1 MKYIFLTILIILIS
15 NCSKPKVV
23 LICGD
28 HICINKD
35 EAEKYFEDNLSIEV
49 KVIDKKVKKE
59 INLVEVNLRN
69 NQLDKREV
77 NIVKKIK
84 TDKQLKTLS
93 DSDIKKIKQ
102 NIKNKNREKKIAKKT
117 VKEKGKKIV
126 KKTKEK
132 EQLKKNNI
140 EKNNVNKRINKAVD
154 VCTILEKCSIDEI
167 SKYLLKEGKNKNFP
181 DITIRQ

>member
-69 NQLDKREV
+69 NQLDK
-77 NIVKKIK
+77 
-84 TDKQLKTLS
+84 
-93 DSDIKKIKQ
+93 
-102 NIKNKNREKKIAKKT
+102 EK
-117 VKEKGKKIV
+117 
-126 KKTKEK
+126 
-132 EQLKKNNI
+132 
-140 EKNNVNKRINKAVD
+140 
-154 VCTILEKCSIDEI
+154 
-167 SKYLLKEGKNKNFP
+167 
-181 DITIRQ
+181 